1 MESYEFSSPTK
12 VYFGNGIVKKALH
25 KEKDIIGERT
35 LIVTTGGS
43 LIRSGYLEELK
54 NYIESELYVYVD
66 ITPDPDVEEI
76 REAIAIGKQN
86 NITSVIGFGGGSAID
101 AAKATAVG
109 VVSDVD
115 IEEYLLEGIEPPSDT
130 LPIIAIPTT
139 AGTGAE
145 LTKGAIVSSRLNNI
159 KSGIRGERITPSI
172 AIIDPTYTFSVP
184 LNITMETGFDVFA
197 HAAESYC
204 SVNANEY
211 SRMLSEK
218 AIAIVGESLPELFK
232 DIDNHVAR
240 EKMSYASHIIGYNVR
255 NVGNCLPHRMQ
266 YPLGVETHTSH
277 GAGLIA
283 LYPAWIK
290 YESVVNEKHVQKIL
304 DLLGC
309 IKDED
314 PSVRIRDWLVKL
326 EIDRNITEL
335 GNTLTAE
342 ELNKMVSGN
351 LANDRLYDKEDIV
364 RIIYEESM

>member
-12 VYFGNGIVKKALH
+12 VYFGNGITEKALN
-25 KEKDIIGERT
+25 KEEKVIGKRT
-35 LIVTTGGS
+35 LVVTTGGS
-43 LIRSGYLEELK
+43 LIRLGFLEELK
-54 NYIESELYVYVD
+54 KYIESELYVYVN
-66 ITPDPDVEEI
+66 ITPDPDVEQI
-76 REAIAIGKQN
+76 QEAIDIGKQHN
-86 NITSVIGFGGGSAID
+86 VTSVIGFGGGSAID

-115 IEEYLLEGIEPPSDT
+115 IEEYLLEGIAPPADT

-145 LTKGAIVSSRLNNI
+145 LTKGAIISSRAKKI

-172 AIIDPTYTFSVP
+172 AIVDPTYTFSIP
-184 LNITMETGFDVFA
+184 LNVTMETGFDVFA
-197 HAAESYC
+197 HAMESYC
-204 SVNANEY
+204 SVKANAY
-211 SRMLSEK
+211 SKMLSEK
-218 AIAIVGESLPELFK
+218 AIEIVGESLPMLLK

-240 EKMSYASHIIGYNVR
+240 ENMSYASHIIGYNVR

-290 YESVVNEKHVQKIL
+290 YESVVNAKCVEKAL

-314 PSVRIRDWLVKL
+314 PSVRIRDWLLKL
-326 EIDRNITEL
+326 GIDRNITDL
-335 GNTLTAE
+335 GNTLNAE
-342 ELNKMVSGN
+342 ELSKRVSGN
-351 LANDRLYDKEDIV
+351 LANDRLYNKEDIT